1 MDVYENTVKQ
11 LVTDFQQS
19 PFRYFSECELQYDL
33 YCILKSSGLNQ
44 SATTN
49 DGIGIG
55 TIHPEYPSVGRV
67 QLENGKGYRV
77 WFDLAILNPAF
88 IQSNDYKTVWAR
100 DERIAKAGD
109 NNVLA
114 AFEFKYFP
122 VKRTYDLSSVQQDC
136 LKLSLCPEI
145 TNRYVLIFSAYEIE
159 ESALKNIN
167 LGTSSLLWATPNKTH
182 TLRPKPSDI

>member
-1 MDVYENTVKQ
+1 MRVYEGAVKR
-11 LVTDFQQS
+11 LVADFQQS

-33 YCILKSSGLNQ
+33 YCIFKSSELNK

-49 DGIGIG
+49 DGVDIG
-55 TIHPEYPSVGRV
+55 TIHPEYPSVERV

-77 WFDLAILNPAF
+77 WFDLAILNPDF

-100 DERIAKAGD
+100 DERNAKLGD

-122 VKRTYDLSSVQQDC
+122 IKRTYDFSSVQQDC
-136 LKLSLCPEI
+136 IKLSLCSEI
-145 TNRYVLIFSAYEIE
+145 TNRYVLVFSNYDIE
-159 ESALKNIN
+159 ASSLKNIN
-167 LGTSSLLWATPNKTH
+167 LGSSSLFWVTP
-182 TLRPKPSDI
+182 LECYIIKPNTK